1 MLGPLVMAAT
11 REDWGRL
18 RMGSGIGRWEV
29 VLLLEEEEEEGNND

>member
-11 REDWGRL
+11 REGWGRL

-29 VLLLEEEEEEGNND
+29 VLLEEEEEEEGKND